1 MEKYEKF
8 TVKNSTSLKKQTV
21 YFYLK
26 SIDLS
31 ESYISKLRKQEGSIL
46 LNNKIANLKA
56 QIKDNDKIEIL
67 KNPSSSGSSISTVDC
82 SNLSIVYEDDD
93 YLVVNKP
100 HNLACIPTKSHY
112 SDNLGSQICSYMQR
126 KDPNFVLRI
135 LNRLD
140 KETAGLIVIAKNL
153 FAYKNITK
161 IDKTYYALCYGNLD
175 QNEITI
181 NQPILTKN
189 INGINIM
196 KREVSP
202 LGKEAIT
209 HITLIKNYKD
219 YCLAKFKLET
229 GRTHQI
235 RVHTAFIQHP
245 LLGDSIYFSKT
256 SKESMPENI
265 PNHTMLILKE
275 ISFLHFRIN
284 QLLHFEINF
293 PKEWHNFIK

>member
-8 TVKNSTSLKKQTV
+8 TVKNSASLKKQTV

-67 KNPSSSGSSISTVDC
+67 KNPSSGSNISTVDC

-175 QNEITI
+175 QKEITI

-189 INGINIM
+189 VNGINIM

-202 LGKEAIT
+202 LGKEAIKEYLPMQKGDVFQT
-209 HITLIKNYKD
+209 YADTT
-219 YCLAKFKLET
+219 KLEQET
-229 GRTHQI
+229 GYKPKISLHEGITR
-235 RVHTAFIQHP
+235 FIEWYKSDRNP
-245 LLGDSIYFSKT
+245 LK
-256 SKESMPENI
+256 
-265 PNHTMLILKE
+265 
-275 ISFLHFRIN
+275 
-284 QLLHFEINF
+284 
-293 PKEWHNFIK
+293 